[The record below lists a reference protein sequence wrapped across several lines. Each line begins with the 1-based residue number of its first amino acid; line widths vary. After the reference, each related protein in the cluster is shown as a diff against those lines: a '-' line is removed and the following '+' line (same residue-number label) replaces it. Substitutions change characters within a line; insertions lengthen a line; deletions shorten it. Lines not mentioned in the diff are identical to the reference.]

1 MMGSVDFLYTD
12 WYTNNKEINQMDNR
26 EMLLDTALSLFYEK
40 GYDAVGVQEIV
51 DLAGVTKP
59 TLYYYFGSKR
69 GLLEALLYCYFESI
83 EQKLQS
89 AAVHDADM
97 PQVLYRVAEAFFEG
111 ACGNPRFYL
120 LMLSLF
126 YSGRKSDG
134 FQTVYPLIQRYYRLF
149 VHIFEE
155 AEGELGNMNGRQ
167 QQFATGF
174 IGILHHHLMMAAG
187 DREDLSGL
195 EISGGQIYELVRQ
208 FMYGIYS

>member
-1 MMGSVDFLYTD
+1 
-12 WYTNNKEINQMDNR
+12 MDNR
-26 EMLLDTALSLFYEK
+26 EILLETALSLFYEK

-51 DLAGVTKP
+51 DQAGVTKP

-69 GLLEALLYCYFESI
+69 GLLEALLNRDFESM
-83 EQKLQS
+83 EKNLKE
-89 AAVHDADM
+89 AAIHDQDV
-97 PQVLYRVAEAFFEG
+97 PHVLYRVARTFFSG

-120 LMLSLF
+120 LMFSLF

-134 FQTVYPLIQRYYRLF
+134 FQTVYPLIERYYRLF
-149 VHIFEE
+149 VRIFER

-174 IGILHHHLMMAAG
+174 IGLLHHHLMMAAR
-187 DREDLSGL
+187 DREDLEGL
-195 EISGGQIYELVRQ
+195 EISDRQIYELVRQ